1 MKVIEKYGKTEDE
14 ALQAALKEAGIE
26 KNDDVKYEVFQESHK
41 SGFLG
46 MGSNKNIKVKLFV
59 YEEDEKKIFEVL
71 REMFKYMD
79 ITIDEIKIKERKDER
94 IFIDIK
100 TPDAAVIIG
109 RRGKTLEAIQ
119 FILSLIVS
127 KILDKNLQI
136 ILDVGKYRDKR
147 VRVLEKLAKN
157 LALKVRKFKRPVVL
171 EPMNPYERRIIHS
184 TLQNEKD
191 IVTQSIGAGIYKK
204 VKIMLKK

>member
-94 IFIDIK
+94 RFIDIK